1 MARIQVLDWLVV
13 NKIAA
18 GEVVERPASVIKE
31 LIENSVDAESTQI
44 DIELEEGGKKLM
56 RVTDD
61 GVGILPEDL
70 PLAFVNHATS
80 KIKNVEDIFSIST
93 MGFRGEALPSIASI
107 SRMTLRSRALDQR
120 LGCKVEVVNGVL
132 SESQEVGMSVGTQ
145 IEVEELFY
153 NTPARQK
160 FLKSERTE
168 LSYIS
173 KMVSLLALAHEGI
186 GFTLSHNGKMLFK
199 VHKSM
204 ILRERIEVLYGKKM
218 VEDAIFVESQAEDIQ
233 LQAFM
238 GKPSSAK
245 AHNNPVYFFLN
256 GRSIKDKNLGH
267 AFREAYT
274 EFLAPS
280 RFPYGFLFIKIPPDQ
295 VDVNVHPTK
304 SEVRFQEPGKLYQL
318 ILNPCKNALRNSNL
332 APPIKIPLTSLMER
346 TTSSSSSF
354 PLDGEVSPRT
364 SLENEV
370 SFQKPSL
377 ETDPSTRLSA
387 LEEKPIFSS
396 EILGKALTPLEARKE
411 SIRAAPLFNTASSPS
426 PSSALEGDEGNL
438 VGKHGGSSEGGA
450 VLGYPKGM
458 GPHHGITMEAEEVH
472 AQLRAR
478 EYPKV
483 SVAPSPASTGFPLAL
498 KEKLEALSSSSSGV
512 LESKG
517 TTLTEMAGVSSEDG
531 WNPWG
536 KVFQLHHSYIVEET
550 KTGFQVIDQ
559 HALHER
565 ILAFKFQEMLKQ
577 SKKYAQRL
585 LIPEIVELTQADF
598 QLLLDQK
605 SALQDFALE
614 IDVFGEAAIAVN
626 AVPLLLKDAAIREI
640 ILSIVEEL
648 REKGEVRK
656 SVEKF
661 REVVIN
667 MMSCK
672 AAVKAGQR
680 LSEPQIVALLKER
693 FTVEHTHHCPH
704 GRPTTLHFSSQD
716 LDRQFHRH

>member
-1 MARIQVLDWLVV
+1 M
-13 NKIAA
+13 
-18 GEVVERPASVIKE
+18 GEVVR
-31 LIENSVDAESTQI
+31 
-44 DIELEEGGKKLM
+44 
-56 RVTDD
+56 
-61 GVGILPEDL
+61 
-70 PLAFVNHATS
+70 
-80 KIKNVEDIFSIST
+80 
-93 MGFRGEALPSIASI
+93 
-107 SRMTLRSRALDQR
+107 
-120 LGCKVEVVNGVL
+120 
-132 SESQEVGMSVGTQ
+132 
-145 IEVEELFY
+145 
-153 NTPARQK
+153 
-160 FLKSERTE
+160 
-168 LSYIS
+168 
-173 KMVSLLALAHEGI
+173 
-186 GFTLSHNGKMLFK
+186 
-199 VHKSM
+199 
-204 ILRERIEVLYGKKM
+204 
-218 VEDAIFVESQAEDIQ
+218 
-233 LQAFM
+233 
-238 GKPSSAK
+238 
-245 AHNNPVYFFLN
+245 
-256 GRSIKDKNLGH
+256 
-267 AFREAYT
+267 
-274 EFLAPS
+274 
-280 RFPYGFLFIKIPPDQ
+280 
-295 VDVNVHPTK
+295 
-304 SEVRFQEPGKLYQL
+304 
-318 ILNPCKNALRNSNL
+318 
-332 APPIKIPLTSLMER
+332 
-346 TTSSSSSF
+346 
-354 PLDGEVSPRT
+354 
-364 SLENEV
+364 
-370 SFQKPSL
+370 
-377 ETDPSTRLSA
+377 
-387 LEEKPIFSS
+387 
-396 EILGKALTPLEARKE
+396 
-411 SIRAAPLFNTASSPS
+411 
-426 PSSALEGDEGNL
+426 
-438 VGKHGGSSEGGA
+438 GGA

-614 IDVFGEAAIAVN
+614 IDVFGETAIAVN

-648 REKGEVRK
+648 REMGEVRK